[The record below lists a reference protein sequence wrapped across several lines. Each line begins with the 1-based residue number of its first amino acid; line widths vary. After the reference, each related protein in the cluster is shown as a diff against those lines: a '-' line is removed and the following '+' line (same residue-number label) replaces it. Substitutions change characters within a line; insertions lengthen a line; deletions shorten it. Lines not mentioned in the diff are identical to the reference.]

1 MIQAK
6 GLLIFL
12 TTLQSVEG
20 SHWKYGETDQ
30 TGYGPDDW
38 HIVWK
43 HCSGRAQSP
52 INIRTNTAQNDPHLG
67 GLRFTSDN
75 ENGKVSGKLTNNG
88 HAPTL
93 AISKV
98 KGTASMTGGPLG
110 DGVYK
115 LEQFHFHFG
124 CKKDQGSE
132 HTVNGDSYSGELHLV
147 TYNTKYPDFSTA
159 ADKEDG
165 LSVIGI
171 FLKGKEGDDD
181 DDDDIGNPELRV
193 LACKMRRIQKAGAS
207 VAVQKVSLYNLISE
221 LEDLSK
227 ASFYSYKG
235 SLTTPPCYESVR
247 WIVLK
252 TPIDASKKDLRA
264 MRRLRDHEEHSICNN
279 FRLPQP
285 LNGRIVTKYEG

>member
-1 MIQAK
+1 MK
-6 GLLIFL
+6 GLRTYHFLNLNYSFKVFLIGFR
-12 TTLQSVEG
+12 QNKND
-20 SHWKYGETDQ
+20 KYSNNVSECVYLDQ

-52 INIRTNTAQNDPHLG
+52 INIRTKTAQNDPHLG

-98 KGTASMTGGPLG
+98 KGTASMTGGPFG

-132 HTVNGDSYSGELHLV
+132 HTVNGDSYSGE
-147 TYNTKYPDFSTA
+147 
-159 ADKEDG
+159 
-165 LSVIGI
+165 
-171 FLKGKEGDDD
+171 
-181 DDDDIGNPELRV
+181 
-193 LACKMRRIQKAGAS
+193 
-207 VAVQKVSLYNLISE
+207 
-221 LEDLSK
+221 
-227 ASFYSYKG
+227 
-235 SLTTPPCYESVR
+235 VR
-247 WIVLK
+247 
-252 TPIDASKKDLRA
+252 
-264 MRRLRDHEEHSICNN
+264 
-279 FRLPQP
+279 
-285 LNGRIVTKYEG
+285 

>member
-1 MIQAK
+1 MINRATMQNVSECVY
-6 GLLIFL
+6 L
-12 TTLQSVEG
+12 
-20 SHWKYGETDQ
+20 DQ

-52 INIRTNTAQNDPHLG
+52 INIRTNTAPNDPHLG

-132 HTVNGDSYSGELHLV
+132 HTVNGDSYSGE
-147 TYNTKYPDFSTA
+147 
-159 ADKEDG
+159 
-165 LSVIGI
+165 
-171 FLKGKEGDDD
+171 
-181 DDDDIGNPELRV
+181 
-193 LACKMRRIQKAGAS
+193 
-207 VAVQKVSLYNLISE
+207 
-221 LEDLSK
+221 
-227 ASFYSYKG
+227 
-235 SLTTPPCYESVR
+235 VR
-247 WIVLK
+247 
-252 TPIDASKKDLRA
+252 
-264 MRRLRDHEEHSICNN
+264 
-279 FRLPQP
+279 
-285 LNGRIVTKYEG
+285 